1 MKLRT
6 GKPEEVGMSS
16 ERLARISEKAKRW
29 VTEEKINPA
38 LAVLVARR
46 GVIVLE
52 EAFGNLTPA
61 VDSPPLTPD
70 SLFLLMSCH
79 KPFVATL
86 AMILVE
92 RGELGLNRPVQYYL
106 PEFTGQGKEKSLV
119 WQLLTHTSG
128 MDDDELNAMAEKR
141 KGKVAIPPLPADQY
155 AAIHENLCL
164 RYDLPLSYEPGSEQ
178 RYSMHGYALMIEI
191 IRRISGQSY
200 PDFAREQLFEP
211 LGMASTHYILPE
223 ALRARAVIRPSDAV
237 SADMLNNWE
246 RQDTFDGWA
255 FSSVQDIA
263 VFAQMFLNG
272 GVYGDARILSPISVA
287 EMTRNQ
293 IPGVSAGGLINEEH
307 FPEAGWGLG
316 WCLHVNKHT
325 AVFAETLPSAKSY
338 NHMGW
343 GGTLYW
349 VDPVQE
355 LVGCYFS
362 VEMHWENR
370 MEWLHNTRGDL
381 FVNGVTAA
389 IIE

>member
-1 MKLRT
+1 MKLRHGT
-6 GKPEEVGMSS
+6 PEEAGMSS
-16 ERLARISEKAKRW
+16 ERLAHIAEKARRW
-29 VTEEKINPA
+29 VIEEKIHPA

-61 VDSPPLTPD
+61 VDSPLLTPD

-92 RGELGLNRPVQYYL
+92 RGELGLFRPVQYYL
-106 PEFTGQGKEKSLV
+106 PEFKGDGKEKSLV
-119 WQLLTHTSG
+119 FHLLTHTSG
-128 MDDDELNAMAEKR
+128 LDDNNLAALAEKR
-141 KGKVAIPPLPADQY
+141 KGQVTIPPLPVNQY
-155 AAIHENLCL
+155 PAIHKNLSH
-164 RYDLPLSYEPGSEQ
+164 RYDLPLSYNPGSEQ
-178 RYSMHGYALMIEI
+178 RYCTHGYALMIEI

-223 ALRARAVIRPSDAV
+223 ALRSRAVIRPPDALD
-237 SADMLNNWE
+237 ADMLNNWE
-246 RQDTFDGWA
+246 KMDVFDGRA
-255 FSSVQDIA
+255 FSSVKDIA
-263 VFAQMFLNG
+263 VFAQMFLNS
-272 GVYGDARILSPISVA
+272 GVYGDARILSPVTVA

-293 IPGVSAGGLINEEH
+293 IPGISADFLDEH

-316 WCLHVNKHT
+316 WMLHINKQT
-325 AVFAETLPSAKSY
+325 AVFAETLSSAKTYS
-338 NHMGW
+338 HPGW
-343 GGTLYW
+343 GGTFFW

-362 VEMHWENR
+362 VHMHWGNP
-370 MEWLHNTRGDL
+370 MEWLHYTRGDM